1 MKLRSF
7 RYILLDFYKGAVH
20 VKSDLAYLIAVYL
33 NDLRKLQNSAN
44 FFKPHPREG
53 AMRCHVFLQ
62 EIWRK
67 VRAMEKIVDFVIDQ
81 F

>member
-7 RYILLDFYKGAVH
+7 RYILLDFHKGAVH

-44 FFKPHPREG
+44 FFKPHIREG
-53 AMRCHVFLQ
+53 AIRCKVFLQ

-67 VRAMEKIVDFVIDQ
+67 VRAMEKIVDSVIDQ